1 MARDIRTGVADANG
15 LKLAYEDLGS
25 PGDPAVLLIMG
36 FSAQLTQWPLAF
48 CDRIVA
54 QGYRVI
60 RFDNRDIGLS
70 TKLSGTRV
78 DGSRAL
84 RVVNFALGRPSAVPY
99 TLFDMAQDTVE
110 LLDYLGLSKVHVIGA
125 SMGGMI
131 AQILAAQHPQRVSSL
146 GILFSSTNQPFLP
159 PGDPRIL
166 RYMLGGPGKDA
177 TREHR
182 IEFSVQLCRML
193 NGKKHAMTD
202 DELHTIVA
210 ADFDRDYS
218 PAGIVRQLNATLG
231 TGSLL
236 EYTKRITAPTVVVH
250 GTDDGLLRAAGGK
263 AVARA
268 IGKSSLHLV
277 AGMGHSIP
285 DSVIPEVADL
295 FLANIR
301 RNS

>member
-1 MARDIRTGVADANG
+1 MAREIRTGVADANG
-15 LKLAYEDLGS
+15 IKLAYEDLGN
-25 PGDPAVLLIMG
+25 PDDPAVVLIMG

-48 CDRIVA
+48 CDRIVE

-84 RVVNFALGRPSAVPY
+84 RVAKFALGRPSQVPY
-99 TLFDMAQDTVE
+99 SLLDMAQDTIG
-110 LLDYLGLSKVHVIGA
+110 LIDYLGLAKVHVIGA

-131 AQILAAQHPQRVSSL
+131 AQILAAQHPQRVHSL

-166 RYMLGGPGKDA
+166 RYMLGGPGRDA
-177 TREHR
+177 EREER
-182 IEFSVQLCRML
+182 IAFSVQLLEML
-193 NGKKHAMTD
+193 NGKKHKFSK
-202 DELHTIVA
+202 DELHSIVA

-231 TGSLL
+231 TGSVLG
-236 EYTKRITAPTVVVH
+236 YSKRITAPTVVVH
-250 GTDDGLLRAAGGK
+250 GTDDGLLRPAGGK

-268 IGKSSLHLV
+268 IPRSSLHLV
-277 AGMGHSIP
+277 EGMGHSIP
-285 DSVIPEVADL
+285 DSVIPELAEL
-295 FLANIR
+295 YLANIQR
-301 RNS
+301 FS